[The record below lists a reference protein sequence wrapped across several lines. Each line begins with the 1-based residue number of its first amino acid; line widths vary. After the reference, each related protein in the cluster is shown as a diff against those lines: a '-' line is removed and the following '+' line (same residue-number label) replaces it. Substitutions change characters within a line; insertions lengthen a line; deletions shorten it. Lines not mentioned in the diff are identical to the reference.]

1 MPKYLGRA
9 TYTKEG
15 LDGLLKE
22 GASKRRDATAKAIE
36 GLGGKLEAYYLAFG
50 DTDVY
55 SVIDLPDNVTA
66 AALSVLANAPGTAKA
81 TMTVLI
87 TPEEMDQA
95 VDLAKEKAAAYRPP
109 GR

>member
-1 MPKYLGRA
+1 MPKYLIQA

-22 GASKRRDATAKAIE
+22 GGKSRREAIAE
-36 GLGGKLEAYYLAFG
+36 TVEAVGGKLEAFYFAFG
-50 DTDVY
+50 DTDVI
-55 SVIDLPDNVTA
+55 VIVDLPDRVTA
-66 AALSVLANAPGTAKA
+66 IAGSLIENATGMVKT
-81 TMTVLI
+81 TRTVLI

-95 VDLAKEKAAAYRPP
+95 VAMAKEKAAAYRAP